1 MVPHRSFYL
10 LRHGE
15 SEANA
20 AGLIAGGEFDSPLNE
35 TGRGQARALRDA
47 IHHLDLKPQRVYH
60 SHQQRAR
67 ETAQIVNET
76 LALDIHEH
84 PHIHEHLVG
93 EWEGLPGAEFG
104 DRLRNMEPPPGGETA
119 MAFSRRIAGAFT
131 EIFGKHPDETL
142 MIVCHGG
149 VFSAFARLWGH
160 RITGIQNCHLH
171 YFEAVMDE
179 PDGATWR
186 VWHYDVTD
194 DGLERAVSPH
204 CPSLLRNASKA
215 G

>member
-20 AGLIAGGEFDSPLNE
+20 AGLIAGGGFDSPLNE
-35 TGRGQARALRDA
+35 TGRAQARALRDA
-47 IHHLDLKPQRVYH
+47 IDALDLKPQRVYH
-60 SHQQRAR
+60 SHQKRAR
-67 ETAQIVNET
+67 ETAQIVNEA

-84 PHIHEHLVG
+84 PHIHEHMVG
-93 EWEGLPGAEFG
+93 EWEGKPGEEYG

-119 MAFSRRIAGAFT
+119 MEFSHRVGGAFA
-131 EIFGKHPDETL
+131 EIFDNHPDETL

-149 VFSAFARLWGH
+149 VFSAFARLWDH
-160 RITGIQNCHLH
+160 RIVGIKNCHLH
-171 YFEAVMDE
+171 YFEAVNDG
-179 PDGATWR
+179 PDGAKWR
-186 VWHYDVTD
+186 IWHYDVTPE
-194 DGLERAVSPH
+194 GLERAVSPH
-204 CPSLLRNASKA
+204 CPTLMVTASKA